1 MHAQQCNFNALQDA
15 EESKTGKALADTAK
29 KKLALTASRTEQR
42 SSQEQKALDLLDCRD
57 RMMRR
62 RAKEDRQLIDAET
75 LVVNMRPDAAFIV
88 VDDDVTGNPPLK
100 KQKG

>member
-1 MHAQQCNFNALQDA
+1 MLRFFERVNSGSAKQQRDKKAKYLHAQQCNFNALQDA

-62 RAKEDRQLIDAET
+62 
-75 LVVNMRPDAAFIV
+75 
-88 VDDDVTGNPPLK
+88 
-100 KQKG
+100 